1 MALDGIN
8 NDAVPIPVDRDHG
21 HSPHRGGSRRVIAA
35 TFLCSQREREILQ
48 RQLDLA
54 HAHTKINWE
63 NVDEE
68 ESQDYGQEWDPA
80 AEGFMAQRSRII
92 QTKAGMP
99 PLGAASGMVMETTMT
114 REHRARKIGRASC
127 PMLSST

>member
-1 MALDGIN
+1 MALGGVNTDT
-8 NDAVPIPVDRDHG
+8 VPVPVDRDHS
-21 HSPHRGGSRRVIAA
+21 HSPQRGGNRRVIAA
-35 TFLCSQREREILQ
+35 TSLCSQSERDILQ

-54 HAHTKINWE
+54 HAHAKLNGE

-80 AEGFMAQRSRII
+80 AAGFMAQHLQII

-99 PLGAASGMVMETTMT
+99 LLGAASGMVMETTIT
-114 REHRARKIGRASC
+114 QGLRY
-127 PMLSST
+127 LSFR